1 MASRTSSTTKPKSLL
16 TTGQTTDR
24 TCNYYKEKGHMVK
37 DCEKLK
43 KKKEKEAQQGKST
56 QKKTYPKC
64 EPVARLITLKKV
76 VGKGQVRIS
85 NPNAPDVNTLQA
97 VTQIQRYKSPST
109 MQHHP
114 TPSLLPNKTTQKTS
128 FATIPLRP
136 TCFSP
141 TIDQIGISNKN
152 FS

>member
-1 MASRTSSTTKPKSLL
+1 MASRTSSTTKLKSLL

-24 TCNYYKEKGHMVK
+24 TCNCCKEKGHMIK

-43 KKKEKEAQQGKST
+43 KKEKEAQPGKST
-56 QKKTYPKC
+56 QKKTYPKF
-64 EPVARLITLKKV
+64 ESVARLITLKKD

-85 NPNAPDVNTLQA
+85 NRDAPDVNILQA

-109 MQHHP
+109 IQHHP
-114 TPSLLPNKTTQKTS
+114 TLSLLPNKTTQKTS
-128 FATIPLRP
+128 FATTPIRP
-136 TCFSP
+136 TCFSL
-141 TIDQIGISNKN
+141 TIDQIGFSNKN